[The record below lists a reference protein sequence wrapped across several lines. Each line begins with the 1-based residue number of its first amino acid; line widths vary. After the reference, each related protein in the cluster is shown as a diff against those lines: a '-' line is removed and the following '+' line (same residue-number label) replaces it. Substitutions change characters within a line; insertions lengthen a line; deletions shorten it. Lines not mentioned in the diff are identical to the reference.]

1 MLPLMLLR
9 CFLTSGCFW
18 VSPQKKLVED
28 FRELRATVERMG
40 LLQPNHAFFILYLCH
55 ILVLDVAAWLIIW
68 YFGASLVPFLFSA
81 VLLGT
86 VQVSNYTK

>member
-1 MLPLMLLR
+1 MGFFCVPEH
-9 CFLTSGCFW
+9 FLTSGCFW

-28 FRELRATVERMG
+28 FRELRATVEKMG
-40 LLQPNHAFFILYLCH
+40 LLQPNHVFFILCLCH

-68 YFGASLVPFLFSA
+68 YFGASLVPFLLSA

>member
-1 MLPLMLLR
+1 M
-9 CFLTSGCFW
+9 FSDQW

-28 FRELRATVERMG
+28 FRELRATVEKMG

-55 ILVLDVAAWLIIW
+55 ILVLDVAAWLVIW